1 MVSIKINNTYTHYSH
16 EIKLSLYRHT
26 NWYELCRTKFWSL
39 LVSSLKMFKI
49 ISCVCVI
56 VCNPKVYISIF
67 LDKNFVVLLN
77 LNLTKPNKLH
87 TLRIYLKIFRI
98 FKSLNIYLFLQT
110 SCKKK
115 ITVTHLN
122 ILDLMLNIN
131 IHENNCLKN
140 VRIYITIYSIPIR
153 LKHNA

>member
-1 MVSIKINNTYTHYSH
+1 M
-16 EIKLSLYRHT
+16 
-26 NWYELCRTKFWSL
+26 
-39 LVSSLKMFKI
+39 
-49 ISCVCVI
+49 I

-67 LDKNFVVLLN
+67 MDKNFVVFLN
-77 LNLTKPNKLH
+77 LNLTKPNTLH

-110 SCKKK
+110 TFKKR

-122 ILDLMLNIN
+122 ILDLVLNIN

-153 LKHNA
+153 LKHNV